1 MLTTLMYRT
10 AAVTMTVY
18 MTNRVGVWGKTEE
31 TDQLL
36 HQVAKGLHPLAGLL
50 RRVLHFEESDLSVGE
65 LSRKYYNEGV
75 KGTFRIIR
83 NIPNYSEDLA
93 DGAKVTCRDLVE
105 KAKELRQQE
114 YATWWHSSTNN
125 EKPKIESADSADSAA
140 GVGSS
145 EDLIPFPKPKSV
157 DNFVYDVLAPRTK

>member
-36 HQVAKGLHPLAGLL
+36 HQVARGLHPLAGLL
-50 RRVLHFEESDLSVGE
+50 RRVLNFEESDLSVAE

-93 DGAKVTCRDLVE
+93 DGAKVTCLDLVE
-105 KAKELRQQE
+105 KAKELRHQE
-114 YATWWHSSTNN
+114 YATWWKKSTND
-125 EKPKIESADSADSAA
+125 EKLKIGSAA
-140 GVGSS
+140 GDGSS
-145 EDLIPFPKPKSV
+145 EDLITFPKPKSV
-157 DNFVYDVLAPRTK
+157 DNFAAQGNVVLKPRTK

>member
-1 MLTTLMYRT
+1 
-10 AAVTMTVY
+10 MTVY

-50 RRVLHFEESDLSVGE
+50 RRVLNFEESDLSVTE

-93 DGAKVTCRDLVE
+93 DGAKVTCLDLVE
-105 KAKELRQQE
+105 KAKELRHQE
-114 YATWWHSSTNN
+114 YATWWQKSTNS
-125 EKPKIESADSADSAA
+125 EKLKIDSAA
-140 GVGSS
+140 GDGSS
-145 EDLIPFPKPKSV
+145 EDLITFPKPKSV
-157 DNFVYDVLAPRTK
+157 DNFAGQGNVVLKPRTK

>member
-31 TDQLL
+31 TDRLF
-36 HQVAKGLHPLAGLL
+36 HQITGGLHPLVGLL
-50 RRVLHFEESDLSVGE
+50 RRVLNFEESDLGVGE
-65 LSRKYYNEGV
+65 LSRRYYNEGV

-93 DGAKVTCRDLVE
+93 DGAKVTCLDLVE
-105 KAKELRQQE
+105 KAKELRHQE
-114 YATWWHSSTNN
+114 YSRWWNTSTNN
-125 EKPKIESADSADSAA
+125 EILKVDSADSSA
-140 GVGSS
+140 GDGSS
-145 EDLIPFPKPKSV
+145 EDLIPFQKRMAV
-157 DNFVYDVLAPRTK
+157 DNLPGQGNVALKPRIM